1 MEYRFYEDRL
11 EQETSKTELTVMY
24 KDFDVVYIMKNSMII
39 IFNKKVIVMDRNSFV
54 DVSDTNVIEFLKE
67 KSIKVIESK
76 A

>member
-1 MEYRFYEDRL
+1 
-11 EQETSKTELTVMY
+11 
-24 KDFDVVYIMKNSMII
+24 MII